1 MKLLGFNRRQDLLE
15 EILSLMSRDTH
26 PEEVGEPSEKRRG
39 VSLFLYMTQAVFE
52 LCYCPWTLEIPFL
65 CICWYKFSHLCELVQ
80 VC

>member
-1 MKLLGFNRRQDLLE
+1 ME

-52 LCYCPWTLEIPFL
+52 LCYCP
-65 CICWYKFSHLCELVQ
+65 
-80 VC
+80 